1 MSFYCLA
8 DIQVPK
14 HGTRCYKLEVSK
26 HNLDRMWEIWPYI
39 IAKAST
45 SKEELKYLE
54 VVFVKMSGGSAC
66 PSGYFC
72 GLIEHFIFYV

>member
-1 MSFYCLA
+1 
-8 DIQVPK
+8 
-14 HGTRCYKLEVSK
+14 
-26 HNLDRMWEIWPYI
+26 MWETWPYI
-39 IAKAST
+39 LAEAST

-54 VVFVKMSGGSAC
+54 VVFVKMSGESFY